1 MKLRRS
7 AFIVTKPFQY
17 INATNI
23 SETNIRDLYL
33 IPNFNNFERFYH
45 AVKSKSKIWNHIYVF
60 KTKEL
65 ALLRLVFFQRRY
77 ENVYLDS
84 DFGLLLRILLFLF
97 VGIKIYVYEE
107 GVASYTYNLRNNET
121 LKSRFR
127 SILDRLFLG
136 STWSGSA
143 YKTVGIYLYHKKAF
157 LKLLNYNIGNK
168 SILSFNKSFTD
179 HIFDINEINYLFEN
193 INFNKYK
200 GIDVLLYLSAGSIN
214 KDVYPII
221 NSYPSYHKILKL
233 HPFQKDTDFHIF
245 NESIDNSLPAEIL
258 IYRLNYYAKSL
269 IVVHESSAAILN
281 IVNDIN
287 LFEINIGEKEYAGN
301 FNYLKSLFIANR

>member
-1 MKLRRS
+1 MNLRRS

-23 SETNIRDLYL
+23 PDTNIRDLYL
-33 IPNFNNFERFYH
+33 IPNFNNFERFH
-45 AVKSKSKIWNHIYVF
+45 DAVKNKSKFWNHIYVF

-65 ALLRLVFFQRRY
+65 ALLRLIFLQRRY

-97 VGIKIYVYEE
+97 VELKIYVYEE
-107 GVASYTYNLRNNET
+107 GVASYTFNLRSNET
-121 LKSRFR
+121 FNSRFR
-127 SILDRLFLG
+127 SILDKLFLG
-136 STWSGSA
+136 SSWSGSA
-143 YKTVGIYLYHKKAF
+143 YKTTGIYLYHKKAF
-157 LKLLNYNIGNK
+157 LKLLNYNIDNK

-214 KDVYPII
+214 KDVYSIFT
-221 NSYPSYHKILKL
+221 SYPSYHKILKL
-233 HPFQKDTDFHIF
+233 HPYQKDTEFHIF
-245 NESIDNSLPAEIL
+245 NELIDNSLPAEIL
-258 IYRLNYYAKSL
+258 IYKLTCYANSL
-269 IVVHESSAAILN
+269 IVVHESSATILN

-287 LFEINIGEKEYAGN
+287 LCDINIGELEYKKK
-301 FNYLKSLFIANR
+301 FNYLKTIITI